1 MTNLKEECERSFE
14 EMFKDLEIPKEM
26 IREKRLPTGGTEKE
40 IGPFVYGYSF
50 RVGPDGKPVIRE
62 FGNVKPSLRKGA
74 GGIPKGGP
82 DVCEGRGPLV
92 DTIGLDDVLK
102 GVAGIPRRWK

>member
-1 MTNLKEECERSFE
+1 MPNLMEEFERSFE

-50 RVGPDGKPVIRE
+50 SVGPGGKTVIRE
-62 FGNVKPSLRKGA
+62 FGNIKPSLRKRA
-74 GGIPKGGP
+74 GGRPKAGP
-82 DVCEGRGPLV
+82 YVTAERGTLGDTNVLNDVV
-92 DTIGLDDVLK
+92 
-102 GVAGIPRRWK
+102 

>member
-1 MTNLKEECERSFE
+1 MPNLMEEFELSFE

-40 IGPFVYGYSF
+40 ICPFVYGYSF
-50 RVGPDGKPVIRE
+50 SGGPDGKSVIRE

-74 GGIPKGGP
+74 GGIPKAGP
-82 DVCEGRGPLV
+82 DVPEEGEDVL
-92 DTIGLDDVLK
+92 DTIVRD
-102 GVAGIPRRWK
+102 R